1 MLSHGAGIR
10 RVAIVIRD
18 DEVWTDIPYKIYMGV
33 RTLERLSSSEETNLT
48 PVGVSYRWRHETG
61 KKEGA
66 D

>member
-1 MLSHGAGIR
+1 MLSHRGLY
-10 RVAIVIRD
+10 VEWPSSSNY
-18 DEVWTDIPYKIYMGV
+18 EVWIDIPYKIYMGV

-48 PVGVSYRWRHETG
+48 LEGVSYGWRHETG